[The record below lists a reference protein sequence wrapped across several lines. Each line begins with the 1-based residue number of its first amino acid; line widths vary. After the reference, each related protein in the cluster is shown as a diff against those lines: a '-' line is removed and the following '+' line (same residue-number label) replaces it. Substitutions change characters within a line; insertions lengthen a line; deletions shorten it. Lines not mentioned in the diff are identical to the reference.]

1 MISFVVT
8 CHNYGKYLQKCVESI
23 LDNDKSFLRE
33 IIIINDSSKD
43 NTEYVAKKLKKKTE
57 KIKYFKKNFNSL
69 SKSINFG
76 IKKSKSEWITK
87 IDADD
92 YVSNKFISSLYNQ
105 LIKKN

>member
-8 CHNYGKYLQKCVESI
+8 CHNYGKYLQKCVEKTI

-57 KIKYFKKNFNSL
+57 N
-69 SKSINFG
+69 
-76 IKKSKSEWITK
+76 
-87 IDADD
+87 
-92 YVSNKFISSLYNQ
+92 
-105 LIKKN
+105 